1 MNSLNEL
8 WEMVM
13 QECKELVS
21 ESIFNVWLNDIKLVS
36 FDENKVVLS
45 VSGFKKKIVEARFLG
60 KIKQAFYNVRF
71 RVPGL
76 MDSWLPEL
84 WRTGTE
90 AESGTRKKER

>member
-36 FDENKVVLS
+36 FDENKVVL
-45 VSGFKKKIVEARFLG
+45 A
-60 KIKQAFYNVRF
+60 
-71 RVPGL
+71 
-76 MDSWLPEL
+76 
-84 WRTGTE
+84 
-90 AESGTRKKER
+90 